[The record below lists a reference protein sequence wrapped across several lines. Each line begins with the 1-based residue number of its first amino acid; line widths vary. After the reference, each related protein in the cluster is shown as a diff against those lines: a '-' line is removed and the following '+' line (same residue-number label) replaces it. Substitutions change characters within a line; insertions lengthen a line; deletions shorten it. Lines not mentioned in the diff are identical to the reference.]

1 MGKKKQTKNN
11 PDSLKEAGNK
21 AFMNKN
27 YEEAVKQ
34 YTMAIEITLDKP
46 NHIYFANRANAE
58 LELMMFEECIADC
71 NQAIQIEPT
80 FIKSYIRKAKA
91 LINQQKLEQAME
103 TLKQGHQVDPNS
115 PDLNELIKEVE
126 IELEQD

>member
-1 MGKKKQTKNN
+1 MGKKKPAKSN

-21 AFMNKN
+21 AFANKN

-34 YTMAIEITLDKP
+34 YTMAIEITLEKP

-80 FIKSYIRKAKA
+80 FIKSYFRKAKA
-91 LINQQKLEQAME
+91 LINQQKLVQAME
-103 TLKQGHQVDPNS
+103 TLKEGKEIDPNS
-115 PDLNELIKEVE
+115 VEIKEMIKEVE
-126 IELEQD
+126 IEIE